1 MLNPILWLLAP
12 LSLAV
17 GIRKTVVLAVVL
29 TVLLIMGITVVRAQT
44 SVTGALYSLA
54 LNITNSGASDQSD
67 LQVASII
74 STGSLI
80 EEGFIS
86 ADALNTIVQKGGVD
100 VPAMPGTDR
109 IVVKGAALDDG
120 GAFTDYTTEAQ
131 NTTTSDVPLLPA
143 VPVVNDAFYFGFD
156 LPAGMATINIDRAGV
171 GTWAVTWEYYNG
183 SSWTAL
189 SGVDDR
195 TSAFSVLGRNIVLWD
210 IPSDWSATTV
220 VSINAYWV
228 RARVSSFTSVT
239 TQPLGSLVQWETGQW
254 WTWVES
260 LPVET
265 QEQFLLY
272 LGGADMVTYHQLFT
286 GSAGIVTSDAAGLE
300 PGNTFAIGLNA
311 RPHFNT
317 LGSSSCLVC
326 KDGVLAVY
334 PSAIGE
340 LTSTVTGATT
350 TTLISPDITLGDTG
364 SHNVVI
370 ASDGTDFGVF
380 VDGGSGLVAGD
391 AQTLT
396 DNANDWTW
404 VSSGGVDYSDQIAY
418 DAGTAD
424 VIDLRRSYSE
434 WAAGTL
440 DGTSAYTGKIGLAN
454 N

>member
-1 MLNPILWLLAP
+1 MFAP
-12 LSLAV
+12 FTEKQQSLV
-17 GIRKTVVLAVVL
+17 MGIRKVVAVAGILVIISIVGVTVVN
-29 TVLLIMGITVVRAQT
+29 AQT
-44 SVTGALYSLA
+44 AITGALYSLG
-54 LNITNSGASDQSD
+54 LNITNSGASDQND
-67 LQVASII
+67 LQVPFVI

-80 EEGFIS
+80 AEGFIGD
-86 ADALNTIVQKGGVD
+86 DALNTIVQKGGVD

-120 GAFTDYTTEAQ
+120 GVFTNFTTEAQ
-131 NTTTSDVPLLPA
+131 NATTSDVQLLPA
-143 VPVVNDAFYFGFD
+143 VPVVDDAFYFGFD
-156 LPAGMATINIDRAGV
+156 LPAGMSTVNIDQAGT

-195 TSAFSVLGRNIVLWD
+195 TAAFSTLGRNTVLWT
-210 IPSDWSATTV
+210 IPSDWSTTTI
-220 VSINAYWV
+220 VSISAYWV
-228 RARVSSFTSVT
+228 RARVSSFSSVT
-239 TQPLGSLVQWETGQW
+239 TQPLGSLIQWETGQW

-286 GSAGIVTSDAAGLE
+286 GAAGITTSDAAGLE
-300 PGNTFAIGLNA
+300 PGTTFAIALNA
-311 RPHFNT
+311 RPHFST

-334 PSAIGE
+334 PSAANQI
-340 LTSTVTGATT
+340 TTTVTGAGTS
-350 TTLISPDITLGDTG
+350 TLISPDITVGNTG
-364 SHNVVI
+364 SHNVII
-370 ASDGTDFGVF
+370 ASNGTNLGVF

-391 AQTLT
+391 PQTIT
-396 DNANDWTW
+396 DNSNGWTW
-404 VSSGGVDYSDQIAY
+404 ASSNGVDYSDQIAY

-424 VIDLRRSYSE
+424 VLDLRRSYAE

-440 DGTSAYTGKIGLAN
+440 SGTAAYTGKIGLAN
-454 N
+454 D